1 MATRDEP
8 DKRLTPLETLIMNVL
23 WDESPVSR
31 QAGAGAANSRQADG
45 LQYRAD
51 HNAHPA
57 R

>member
-1 MATRDEP
+1 MATKDKS
-8 DKRLTPLETLIMNVL
+8 DKRLTPLETLIMNV
-23 WDESPVSR
+23 PVGRVARGR
-31 QAGAGAANSRQADG
+31 QAGAGAASSRQADG

>member
-1 MATRDEP
+1 MATKDKS

-23 WDESPVSR
+23 WDESP
-31 QAGAGAANSRQADG
+31 AAVKQVQERLTVHQADG

>member
-1 MATRDEP
+1 MATRDKP
-8 DKRLTPLETLIMNVL
+8 DKKLTPLETLIMNVL
-23 WDESPVSR
+23 WDESPAAVK
-31 QAGAGAANSRQADG
+31 QVQGAANVRQADG